1 MSVEKCAMHIGGFP
15 GDVSLKAVFDGKLGD
30 KV

>member
-1 MSVEKCAMHIGGFP
+1 MSVEKCAMHTGGSP
-15 GDVSLKAVFDGKLGD
+15 GDVSLKAVFEGELGD